1 MDINNNIDT
10 FQKRLRLLRESNDLT
25 IEQVAVDLNTSVDR
39 LKELEVNANPDINE
53 INRISNYFNVSLEFL
68 LNNNVSN
75 ANDETV
81 LHNIEDYLLKCEEEN
96 RRKLMD
102 NIKMPIIESLHID
115 YNDFDSLFMII
126 DSKAEPIFENI
137 FIRDDIDLL
146 YKIKEQ
152 YHLISSNGSYFD
164 IVDFKS
170 IKKNDPIFY
179 SDVIS
184 ALRDIN
190 KKEDK
195 LCRLLDSLNVL
206 NGDLIY
212 HEIILLIGLGAY
224 FKKLELVNT
233 EVFTDLHGNF
243 RYVKDSTK
251 TYFFYNLSYDHLIT
265 NNDLEE
271 ANKKIKE
278 LSDTLYKLQ

>member
-1 MDINNNIDT
+1 MDIKNSIDT
-10 FQKRLRLLRESNDLT
+10 FQKRLRLLREANNLAV
-25 IEQVAVDLNTSVDR
+25 EQVAVDLNTSVDR
-39 LKELEVNANPDINE
+39 LKELEINANPDINE
-53 INRISNYFNVSLEFL
+53 INKISNYFGVSLEFL

-75 ANDETV
+75 ANDEQV
-81 LHNIEDYLLKCEEEN
+81 FNDIAEYLHQCEEEN
-96 RRKLMD
+96 RKKLMD
-102 NIKMPIIESLHID
+102 TIKMPIIESLHID
-115 YNDFDSLFMII
+115 YNDFDNLFMII

-137 FIRDDIDLL
+137 FIRDDLDLL
-146 YKIKEQ
+146 YKVKDQ
-152 YHLISSNGSYFD
+152 YHLVSSNGSYFD

-224 FKKLELVNT
+224 FKKLELVKTVISN
-233 EVFTDLHGNF
+233 DLSSSF
-243 RYVKDSTK
+243 SYIKDSTK

-265 NNDLEE
+265 NSDLEE